1 MVSGSCHLVGGR
13 AVFPHP
19 ALGQV
24 SHHGMH
30 KRSPRLLG
38 REAQCLLESPEQAR
52 SSQTHANLRLLDSS
66 RRTSNQDSFPPC
78 RLCCSSGACGTM
90 SPSDFPPGSTLMD
103 DGARPV
109 RPHRT
114 GSPVLP
120 CVLCGR
126 ATPRPRRTNPWS
138 SVGCSHGLQRPSRLF
153 MPIGSRDF
161 TFEVCSG
168 FTHVA
173 ARQLADPPEVGLCPK
188 SFEQSVALLAVS
200 VAIGKSRQLPR
211 QDLHL

>member
-126 ATPRPRRTNPWS
+126 ATPRPRRTNPGHRSDAPMDS
-138 SVGCSHGLQRPSRLF
+138 SGLPGYSCRSARATSRSRSAQASHMLRPVSSLTHPKWASVPRASSSQLPCWPSR
-153 MPIGSRDF
+153 
-161 TFEVCSG
+161 
-168 FTHVA
+168 
-173 ARQLADPPEVGLCPK
+173 
-188 SFEQSVALLAVS
+188 
-200 VAIGKSRQLPR
+200 
-211 QDLHL
+211 